1 MKWIFKYA
9 FTRKT
14 WNKTKESAGIIFTL
28 TTIIIAFIPLDDIL
42 EKLNMNEIG
51 FKIMLI
57 LILCIIAFVFALIC
71 IIHSENKGVV
81 LFSKEQTSI
90 DVKFGNICEYM
101 NDSKTKNQTIVVPI
115 NTYIDTVGDKDL
127 VRKGSIHRFWIEIM
141 EGCNYDKSSIGNLV
155 IRNINTKVTNMKCKI
170 GDYSFIKNINRVD
183 YLLVATCEVNNS
195 GQSVC
200 DEQQYFHGLQAVVNA
215 IVSKCDIG
223 QEIYIPV
230 IGGGYAFMEK
240 TNQELLR
247 MMAETLIFNC
257 KKLQHKIHIIVYE
270 KLKDDIKLG
279 SLRPE

>member
-1 MKWIFKYA
+1 MKRLFRFA
-9 FTRKT
+9 FARKT
-14 WNKTKESAGIIFTL
+14 WNKTKEFAGVVFTI
-28 TTIIIAFIPLDDIL
+28 TTVILAFVPLNSILDSVGMNKNRYKILIIIIL
-42 EKLNMNEIG
+42 SI
-51 FKIMLI
+51 FSSI
-57 LILCIIAFVFALIC
+57 LALIS
-71 IIHSENKGVV
+71 IMHSENKGVV
-81 LFSKEQTSI
+81 LYSKENTII
-90 DVKFGNICEYM
+90 DVKFGDICEYM
-101 NDSKTKNQTIVVPI
+101 SNDQNKNHTIVVPI
-115 NTYIDTVGDKDL
+115 NTHIYSVGDKEL
-127 VRKGSIHRFWIEIM
+127 VRKGSIHGFWIEIM